1 MHGIKGDLIICPDC
15 MDDSIKF
22 INLFTGDNAMQVN
35 EVNLLLKD
43 PKKNLFTNHNFFF
56 QKKVKE
62 NGR

>member
-43 PKKNLFTNHNFFF
+43 PKKKFVH
-56 QKKVKE
+56 
-62 NGR
+62 